1 VGHPFP
7 PFPADD
13 HIGLTPLSFAR
24 AAGLDKS
31 EHVNDQRSNALKLMK
46 VAMIALPIMAA
57 AMPAFAERAYSPQE
71 LRNKE
76 IVLDFYQKALNDKDF
91 DAASK
96 YLGKYIQHNPMAAD
110 GPEGLRGFLE
120 YLKKNY
126 PQSKSEIKRVM
137 VDGDYV
143 ILRVH
148 AIRQPGDR
156 GSAIVDI
163 FRVEDNKIQ
172 EHWDSVQPIP
182 ETSKNSN
189 TMF

>member
-1 VGHPFP
+1 M
-7 PFPADD
+7 
-13 HIGLTPLSFAR
+13 
-24 AAGLDKS
+24 
-31 EHVNDQRSNALKLMK
+31 KLMK
-46 VAMIALPIMAA
+46 IATIALPLLAA
-57 AMPAFAERAYSPQE
+57 AMPALAERAYSPEEQK
-71 LRNKE
+71 NKE

-91 DAASK
+91 DAASQ
-96 YLGKYIQHNPMAAD
+96 YLGKYIQHNPLAAD
-110 GPEGLRGFLE
+110 GPEGLRGFIDF
-120 YLKKNY
+120 LKKNY
-126 PQSKSEIKRVM
+126 PQSKNEITRVM

-163 FRVEDNKIQ
+163 FRVENNKIE

-182 ETSKNSN
+182 EKSMNAN

>member
-1 VGHPFP
+1 MRP
-7 PFPADD
+7 
-13 HIGLTPLSFAR
+13 
-24 AAGLDKS
+24 
-31 EHVNDQRSNALKLMK
+31 
-46 VAMIALPIMAA
+46 
-57 AMPAFAERAYSPQE
+57 
-71 LRNKE
+71 
-76 IVLDFYQKALNDKDF
+76 
-91 DAASK
+91 SK
-96 YLGKYIQHNPMAAD
+96 YLGKYIQHNPLAAD
-110 GPEGLRGFLE
+110 GPEGLRDFLD
-120 YLKKNY
+120 YLKKNF

-182 ETSKNSN
+182 EKSMNNN

>member
-1 VGHPFP
+1 M
-7 PFPADD
+7 
-13 HIGLTPLSFAR
+13 
-24 AAGLDKS
+24 
-31 EHVNDQRSNALKLMK
+31 KLMK
-46 VAMIALPIMAA
+46 IAMIALPIMAA

-71 LRNKE
+71 LKNKE

-91 DAASK
+91 DAASR
-96 YLGKYIQHNPMAAD
+96 YLGKYTQHNPMAAD
-110 GPEGLRGFLE
+110 GPEGLRGFIE

-137 VDGDYV
+137 VDGDFV

-148 AIRQPGDR
+148 AVRRPGDR

-163 FRVEDNKIQ
+163 FRVDHGKIA
-172 EHWDSVQPIP
+172 EHWDVIQPVP
-182 ETSKNSN
+182 EHAANDN

>member
-1 VGHPFP
+1 
-7 PFPADD
+7 
-13 HIGLTPLSFAR
+13 
-24 AAGLDKS
+24 
-31 EHVNDQRSNALKLMK
+31 LKLMK
-46 VAMIALPIMAA
+46 VAVIALPILAA
-57 AMPAFAERAYSPQE
+57 AMPAFAERAYSRQE
-71 LRNKE
+71 QKNKE

-96 YLGKYIQHNPMAAD
+96 YLGKYIQHNPLAAD
-110 GPEGLRGFLE
+110 GPEGLRGFLD
-120 YLKKNY
+120 YLKKNF

-182 ETSKNSN
+182 EKSMNNN

>member
-1 VGHPFP
+1 
-7 PFPADD
+7 
-13 HIGLTPLSFAR
+13 LSFAR
-24 AAGLDKS
+24 TLGLDKG
-31 EHVNDQRSNALKLMK
+31 EHVNEQRSNVLKLMK
-46 VAMIALPIMAA
+46 VAVIALPTLAA

-71 LRNKE
+71 QKNKE

-96 YLGKYIQHNPMAAD
+96 YLGKYIQHNPLAAD
-110 GPEGLRGFLE
+110 GPEGLRGFLD
-120 YLKKNY
+120 YLKKNF

-182 ETSKNSN
+182 EKSMNNN

>member
-1 VGHPFP
+1 M
-7 PFPADD
+7 
-13 HIGLTPLSFAR
+13 
-24 AAGLDKS
+24 
-31 EHVNDQRSNALKLMK
+31 KLMK
-46 VAMIALPIMAA
+46 IATIALPLLAA
-57 AMPAFAERAYSPQE
+57 AMPAMAERAYSPEEQK
-71 LRNKE
+71 NKE

-96 YLGKYIQHNPMAAD
+96 YLGKYIQHNPLAAD
-110 GPEGLRGFLE
+110 GPEGLRGFIDF
-120 YLKKNY
+120 LKKNY
-126 PQSKSEIKRVM
+126 PQSKNEITRVM

-148 AIRQPGDR
+148 AVRQPGDR

-163 FRVEDNKIQ
+163 FRVENNKIV

-182 ETSKNSN
+182 EKSMNTN